1 MCGISFILS
10 KNKKNIIKDLLNSL
24 ELIQNR
30 GYDSMGIC
38 YYDTNNKTF
47 KIEKTSNSFKLYHK
61 ATNKWSSGWT
71 YIGSFRTEEKA
82 MTSAKL
88 YTH

>member
-38 YYDTNNKTF
+38 YYDTNNQTF
-47 KIEKTSNSFKLYHK
+47 KIEKNASTLNSDCFDILKEKIIFQILQTMVIKL
-61 ATNKWSSGWT
+61 
-71 YIGSFRTEEKA
+71 I
-82 MTSAKL
+82 
-88 YTH
+88 